1 MGHLTTRDAY
11 KNLEERI
18 NWFTQ
23 GAPPSETLYKI
34 LQVLYTEKEA
44 KWVALLPV
52 RPFTLKRAARIWGT
66 TEAKA
71 EKLLDHLCDKA
82 LLVDSDYHGER
93 QFVMPPPMAGFI
105 EFALMRTRGDIDQ
118 KYLSEL
124 YYQYMNVEEDFVKD
138 LFYATE
144 TRLGRVFVQ
153 EPVLTNDKMNH
164 ILDYERATHI
174 VKEARYIGLGTCY
187 CRHKMY
193 HNGHPCE
200 IDAPWDVCLTFDN
213 VARSL
218 AEHGGYAR
226 LISKEEAM
234 DALERSYASNL
245 VQIGENVREHPAFI
259 CNCCGCCCE
268 ALQAARRFSPM
279 QPVATTN
286 YIPEVS
292 LEKCVGCGKCAEVC
306 PILAISLKEEMAEEQ
321 TRKTERQEAGRS
333 EGMIRAAGGTE
344 GMVQA
349 AGGTEGMVQA
359 AGGTESMVRVTGES
373 GTGTQGISG
382 ARKVKKHARI
392 DTEICLGCGV
402 CARNCPTKAIELKHR
417 PIQVITPVNSTH
429 RFVLQAIEKGTL
441 QNLIFDNQAFANH
454 RAMAAVFGTI
464 LKLPPVKQALASK
477 QFKSVYLDR
486 LLSMQKKA
494 GKAGKG

>member
-1 MGHLTTRDAY
+1 MGHLTTKDAY
-11 KNLEERI
+11 KSLEERI

-23 GAPPSETLYKI
+23 GAPSSDTLYKI

-44 KWVALLPV
+44 RWVAKLPV
-52 RPFTLKRAARIWGT
+52 RPFTLKRAARVWGT

-71 EKLLDHLCDKA
+71 EKLLDRLCEKA
-82 LLVDSDYHGER
+82 LLVDSEYHGER

-138 LFYATE
+138 LFFATE

-153 EPVLTNDKMNH
+153 EPVLVNDKTNH

-174 VKEARYIGLGTCY
+174 VEEAKYIGLGTCY

-193 HNGHPCE
+193 HAGHPCE
-200 IDAPWDVCLTFDN
+200 INAPWEVCLTFDN

-218 AEHGGYAR
+218 AEHGEYAR
-226 LISKEEAM
+226 LISKEEAKEV
-234 DALERSYASNL
+234 LQLSYDSNL

-268 ALQAARRFSPM
+268 ALQAARKFSPM

-292 LEKCVGCGKCAEVC
+292 LETSRLREMRPGLSRSRHCHGGEKESGWDGDEEASQDRQRDLPRLRSLRAE
-306 PILAISLKEEMAEEQ
+306 LSGQ
-321 TRKTERQEAGRS
+321 S
-333 EGMIRAAGGTE
+333 DRAA
-344 GMVQA
+344 A
-349 AGGTEGMVQA
+349 PAG
-359 AGGTESMVRVTGES
+359 AGDHS
-373 GTGTQGISG
+373 GKQYASLRPSG
-382 ARKVKKHARI
+382 H
-392 DTEICLGCGV
+392 
-402 CARNCPTKAIELKHR
+402 
-417 PIQVITPVNSTH
+417 
-429 RFVLQAIEKGTL
+429 
-441 QNLIFDNQAFANH
+441 
-454 RAMAAVFGTI
+454 
-464 LKLPPVKQALASK
+464 
-477 QFKSVYLDR
+477 
-486 LLSMQKKA
+486 
-494 GKAGKG
+494 

>member
-1 MGHLTTRDAY
+1 MGHLTTKDAY
-11 KNLEERI
+11 KNLEDRI

-23 GAPPSETLYKI
+23 GAPASDTLYKI

-52 RPFTLKRAARIWGT
+52 RPFTLKKAARIWGT

-71 EKLLDHLCDKA
+71 EKLLDRLCEKA
-82 LLVDSDYHGER
+82 LLVDSDYRGER

-138 LFYATE
+138 LFFATE
-144 TRLGRVFVQ
+144 TRLGRVYVQ
-153 EPVLTNDKMNH
+153 EPVLTNDKTNH

-174 VKEARYIGLGTCY
+174 VEEAKYIGLGTCY

-193 HNGHPCE
+193 HAGHPCE
-200 IDAPWDVCLTFDN
+200 INAPWDVCLTFDN

-218 AEHGGYAR
+218 AEHGDYAR
-226 LISKEEAM
+226 LISKEEAKEV
-234 DALERSYASNL
+234 LERSYESNL

-286 YIPEVS
+286 YMPKVS
-292 LEKCVGCGKCAEVC
+292 AKTCIGCGKCAKVC
-306 PILAISLKEEMAEEQ
+306 PILAISMKE
-321 TRKTERQEAGRS
+321 GRP
-333 EGMIRAAGGTE
+333 
-344 GMVQA
+344 V
-349 AGGTEGMVQA
+349 
-359 AGGTESMVRVTGES
+359 
-373 GTGTQGISG
+373 
-382 ARKVKKHARI
+382 I
-392 DTEICLGCGV
+392 DGEICLGCGV
-402 CARNCPTKAIELKHR
+402 CARNCPTKAISLERR

-464 LKLPPVKQALASK
+464 LKLPPLKQALASK

-486 LLSMQKKA
+486 LLSKYQKEE
-494 GKAGKG
+494 

>member
-1 MGHLTTRDAY
+1 MGHLTTKDAY

-52 RPFTLKRAARIWGT
+52 RPFTLKKAAKIWGT

-71 EKLLDHLCDKA
+71 EKLLDRLCEKA
-82 LLVDSDYHGER
+82 LLVDSDYHGQR

-105 EFALMRTRGDIDQ
+105 EFALMRIRGDIDQ
-118 KYLSEL
+118 KYPSEL

-138 LFYATE
+138 LFFATE
-144 TRLGRVFVQ
+144 TRLGRVYVQ
-153 EPVLTNDKMNH
+153 ESVLTNDKMNH

-174 VKEARYIGLGTCY
+174 VDEAKYIGLGTCY

-193 HNGHPCE
+193 HAGHPCE
-200 IDAPWDVCLTFDN
+200 INAPWDVCLTFDN

-218 AEHGGYAR
+218 AENGDYAR
-226 LISKEEAM
+226 LISKEEAKEV
-234 DALERSYASNL
+234 LERSYESNL

-268 ALQAARRFSPM
+268 ALQAARKFSPM

-286 YIPEVS
+286 YIPKIS
-292 LEKCVGCGKCAEVC
+292 LEKCIACGKCAKVC
-306 PILAISLKEEMAEEQ
+306 PILAIAMEENG
-321 TRKTERQEAGRS
+321 TDSRKRPVINE
-333 EGMIRAAGGTE
+333 
-344 GMVQA
+344 
-349 AGGTEGMVQA
+349 
-359 AGGTESMVRVTGES
+359 
-373 GTGTQGISG
+373 
-382 ARKVKKHARI
+382 
-392 DTEICLGCGV
+392 EICLGCGV
-402 CARNCPTKAIELKHR
+402 CARNCPAKAIELERR

-464 LKLPPVKQALASK
+464 LRLPPMKQALASK
-477 QFKSVYLDR
+477 QFKSVYLDK
-486 LLSMQKKA
+486 LLEVYGKK
-494 GKAGKG
+494 KK

>member
-1 MGHLTTRDAY
+1 MGHLTTKDAY
-11 KNLEERI
+11 KSLEERI

-23 GAPPSETLYKI
+23 GAPASATLYKI
-34 LQVLYTEKEA
+34 LQVLYTEEEA
-44 KWVALLPV
+44 KQVALLPI
-52 RPFTLKRAARIWGT
+52 RPFTLKKAAKIWGIS
-66 TEAKA
+66 EAKA
-71 EKLLDHLCDKA
+71 EKFLDHLCEKA
-82 LLVDSDYHGER
+82 LLVDSDYHGQR

-118 KYLSEL
+118 KYLGEL

-138 LFYATE
+138 LFFVTE

-153 EPVLTNDKMNH
+153 EPVLTNEKTNH

-174 VKEARYIGLGTCY
+174 VEDAKYIGLGICY

-193 HNGHPCE
+193 HAGHPCE

-218 AEHGGYAR
+218 AEHGEYAR
-226 LISKEEAM
+226 LISKEEAKEV
-234 DALERSYASNL
+234 LELSYESNL

-286 YIPEVS
+286 YIPKVS
-292 LEKCVGCGKCAEVC
+292 ADPCISCGKCAKVC
-306 PILAISLKEEMAEEQ
+306 PILAISMEEGDNADP
-321 TRKTERQEAGRS
+321 A
-333 EGMIRAAGGTE
+333 
-344 GMVQA
+344 
-349 AGGTEGMVQA
+349 
-359 AGGTESMVRVTGES
+359 
-373 GTGTQGISG
+373 
-382 ARKVKKHARI
+382 KKRLPVI
-392 DTEICLGCGV
+392 DEEICLGCGV
-402 CARNCPTKAIELKHR
+402 CARNCPTKAIQLEKR
-417 PIQVITPVNSTH
+417 PIQIITPVNSTH

-464 LKLPPVKQALASK
+464 LKLPPLKQALASK
-477 QFKSVYLDR
+477 QFKSVYLDK
-486 LLSMQKKA
+486 LLSKQKEKQD
-494 GKAGKG
+494 KEE

>member
-1 MGHLTTRDAY
+1 MGHLTTKDAY
-11 KNLEERI
+11 KNLEDRI

-23 GAPPSETLYKI
+23 GAPASDTLYKI

-52 RPFTLKRAARIWGT
+52 RPFTLKKAARIWGT

-71 EKLLDHLCDKA
+71 EKLLDRLSEKA
-82 LLVDSDYHGER
+82 LLVDSDYRGER

-124 YYQYMNVEEDFVKD
+124 YYQYMNVEEDFVKN
-138 LFYATE
+138 LFFATE
-144 TRLGRVFVQ
+144 TRLGRVYVQ
-153 EPVLTNDKMNH
+153 EPVLTNDKTNH

-174 VKEARYIGLGTCY
+174 VEEAKYIGLGTCY

-193 HNGHPCE
+193 HAGHPCE
-200 IDAPWDVCLTFDN
+200 INAPWDVCLTFDN

-218 AEHGGYAR
+218 AEHGDYAK
-226 LISKEEAM
+226 LISKEEAKEV
-234 DALERSYASNL
+234 LERSYESNL

-268 ALQAARRFSPM
+268 ALQAARKFSPM

-286 YIPEVS
+286 YMPRVS
-292 LEKCVGCGKCAEVC
+292 AKTCIGCGKCAKVC
-306 PILAISLKEEMAEEQ
+306 PILAISMKE
-321 TRKTERQEAGRS
+321 GRP
-333 EGMIRAAGGTE
+333 
-344 GMVQA
+344 V
-349 AGGTEGMVQA
+349 
-359 AGGTESMVRVTGES
+359 
-373 GTGTQGISG
+373 
-382 ARKVKKHARI
+382 I
-392 DTEICLGCGV
+392 DGEICLGCGV
-402 CARNCPTKAIELKHR
+402 CARNCPTKAISLERR

-464 LKLPPVKQALASK
+464 LKLPPLKQALASK

-486 LLSMQKKA
+486 LLSKYQKEE
-494 GKAGKG
+494 

>member
-1 MGHLTTRDAY
+1 MGHLTTKDAY

-52 RPFTLKRAARIWGT
+52 RPFTLKKAAKIWGT

-82 LLVDSDYHGER
+82 LLVDSLYHGER

-118 KYLSEL
+118 KYLAEL

-138 LFYATE
+138 LFFATE
-144 TRLGRVFVQ
+144 TRLGRVYVQ
-153 EPVLTNDKMNH
+153 EPVLENDKTNH

-174 VKEARYIGLGTCY
+174 IEEAKYIGLGTCY

-193 HNGHPCE
+193 HAGHPCE
-200 IDAPWDVCLTFDN
+200 INAPWEVCLTFDN

-218 AEHGGYAR
+218 SEHGGYAR
-226 LISKEEAM
+226 LISKEEAK
-234 DALERSYASNL
+234 DVLELSYESNL

-268 ALQAARRFSPM
+268 ALQAARKFSPM

-286 YIPEVS
+286 YIPRIS
-292 LEKCVGCGKCAEVC
+292 TDTCVGCGKCEKVC
-306 PILAISLKEEMAEEQ
+306 PILAISMEKPGEEEG
-321 TRKTERQEAGRS
+321 RKKPWA
-333 EGMIRAAGGTE
+333 
-344 GMVQA
+344 
-349 AGGTEGMVQA
+349 
-359 AGGTESMVRVTGES
+359 
-373 GTGTQGISG
+373 
-382 ARKVKKHARI
+382 KV

-402 CARNCPTKAIELKHR
+402 CARNCPTGAIKLERR
-417 PIQVITPVNSTH
+417 PAQIITPVNSTH

-454 RAMAAVFGTI
+454 RAMAAVFATI
-464 LKLPPVKQALASK
+464 LKLPPLKQALASK

-486 LLSMQKKA
+486 LLSLKEKYPAREEKK
-494 GKAGKG
+494 G

>member
-1 MGHLTTRDAY
+1 MGHLTTKDAY
-11 KNLEERI
+11 RSLEERI

-34 LQVLYTEKEA
+34 LQVLYTEREA
-44 KWVALLPV
+44 KWVSLLPV
-52 RPFTLKRAARIWGT
+52 RPFTLKKAARIWGT

-71 EKLLDHLCDKA
+71 EKVLDHLCDKA
-82 LLVDSDYHGER
+82 LLVDSEYHGER

-118 KYLSEL
+118 KYLAEL

-138 LFYATE
+138 LFFATE
-144 TRLGRVFVQ
+144 TRLGRVYVQ

-174 VKEARYIGLGTCY
+174 VEEAEYIGLGLCY
-187 CRHKMY
+187 CRHKAY
-193 HNGHPCE
+193 HAGHPCE
-200 IDAPWDVCLTFDN
+200 IDAPWDVCLTFGN
-213 VARSL
+213 VARSIS
-218 AEHGGYAR
+218 EHGEYAR

-234 DALERSYASNL
+234 DVLERSYASNL
-245 VQIGENVREHPAFI
+245 VQIGENVRENPAFI

-268 ALQAARRFSPM
+268 ALQAARKFAPM

-286 YIPEVS
+286 YIPKVS
-292 LEKCVGCGKCAEVC
+292 LDKCVGCGKCAKVC
-306 PILAISLKEEMAEEQ
+306 PILAMKVEENAGAKSGE
-321 TRKTERQEAGRS
+321 KTTSGSGDTAGS
-333 EGMIRAAGGTE
+333 K
-344 GMVQA
+344 VQA
-349 AGGTEGMVQA
+349 
-359 AGGTESMVRVTGES
+359 S
-373 GTGTQGISG
+373 GTDGAGDPAGTAKP
-382 ARKVKKHARI
+382 ARKKKHAVV

-402 CARNCPTKAIELKHR
+402 CARNCPTGAIELERR

-464 LKLPPVKQALASK
+464 LKLPPMKQALASK
-477 QFKSVYLDR
+477 QFKSVYLDK
-486 LLSMQKKA
+486 LLSLQKRKPVR
-494 GKAGKG
+494 KE

>member
-1 MGHLTTRDAY
+1 MGHLTTKDAY
-11 KNLEERI
+11 KSLEERI

-52 RPFTLKRAARIWGT
+52 RPFTLKKAAKIWGT
-66 TEAKA
+66 TEVKA
-71 EKLLDHLCDKA
+71 EKLLDHLCEKA

-124 YYQYMNVEEDFVKD
+124 YYQYMNVEEDFVKE
-138 LFYATE
+138 LFFATE
-144 TRLGRVFVQ
+144 TRLGRVYVQ
-153 EPVLTNDKMNH
+153 EPVLLNEKANH

-174 VKEARYIGLGTCY
+174 IEEAKYIGVGTCY

-193 HNGHPCE
+193 HAGHPCE
-200 IDAPWDVCLTFDN
+200 INAPWDVCLTFDN

-218 AEHGGYAR
+218 AEHGDYTR
-226 LISKEEAM
+226 LISKEEAK
-234 DALERSYASNL
+234 AVLELSYESNL

-286 YIPEVS
+286 YIPKINLDQCVS
-292 LEKCVGCGKCAEVC
+292 CGKCARVC
-306 PILAISLKEEMAEEQ
+306 PILAISMKE
-321 TRKTERQEAGRS
+321 KDSEAS
-333 EGMIRAAGGTE
+333 A
-344 GMVQA
+344 
-349 AGGTEGMVQA
+349 
-359 AGGTESMVRVTGES
+359 
-373 GTGTQGISG
+373 
-382 ARKVKKHARI
+382 KKKLPVI
-392 DTEICLGCGV
+392 DEEICLGCGV
-402 CARNCPTKAIELKHR
+402 CARNCAVKAIHLERR

-464 LKLPPVKQALASK
+464 LKLPPMKQALASK
-477 QFKSVYLDR
+477 QFKSIYLDK
-486 LLSMQKKA
+486 LLSAYQKKE
-494 GKAGKG
+494 KQD